1 MRLSP
6 LLLAVRAVSAEFA
19 QRLFLPVTLAVGGI
33 IFALLIVVIWLV
45 TISAWWWL
53 LLAPL
58 ILVTVVFIFA
68 VALTQVAL
76 IFLKPQQ
83 TKEQQRVVR
92 TFVTSLQEAT
102 ETIQTPKFLL
112 LAYVVRDV
120 LFPAK
125 ESFVKKVSGNAAT
138 LKDGFKFIIA
148 SFS

>member
-33 IFALLIVVIWLV
+33 ILALLIIIVWLV

-76 IFLKPQQ
+76 VFLKPQQ

-92 TFVTSLQEAT
+92 TFVSSLQEAT
-102 ETIQTPKFLL
+102 ETAQTPKFLL
-112 LAYVVRDV
+112 LAYVIRDV
-120 LFPAK
+120 LFPTK
-125 ESFVKKVSGNAAT
+125 ESFVKKASANAVT
-138 LKDGFKFIIA
+138 LKNGLKSVIA